1 MWVQHVNEIRLSTI
15 NSLDVAV
22 LHTFR
27 NSSPL
32 GFVIFSLD
40 LVTAHMLID
49 EWRVKRSSNRW
60 LLFTGIVVYLEGK

>member
-15 NSLDVAV
+15 TSSDMAL

-32 GFVIFSLD
+32 GFVMFSVD
-40 LVTAHMLID
+40 LVIAHMLID
-49 EWRVKRSSNRW
+49 E
-60 LLFTGIVVYLEGK
+60 